1 MTVSVEESCSKSFR
15 LLFVIIGY
23 KRKSYCNLLMSLERR
38 VAVMSKEVEIEKDG
52 EKYILEHS
60 YNYDAKKDGKH
71 YISRF
76 FSIVHVDEAFKEK
89 VDVLRRNALFQAVGL
104 AVIGVVPF
112 VLILLFGGD
121 LRALSFAWGLLAVFV
136 LCYFGIEKGLFDDL
150 FSKEFSD
157 SSVYL
162 QEKQSFNS
170 ESFYSDSN
178 SSKKALYD
186 SAMINAID
194 SADPRVV
201 DVMLLNR
208 SICNLLQSSR
218 EIAQSMDSLSQVP
231 DAGDLADEMRKKV
244 SSFSFKEELRE
255 KEELRD
261 ALMNELIKEQSQQ
274 KVETALLS
282 VA

>member
-1 MTVSVEESCSKSFR
+1 MR
-15 LLFVIIGY
+15 Y

-52 EKYILEHS
+52 EKYILRHS
-60 YNYDAKKDGKH
+60 YNYDAMKDGKR

-76 FSIVHVDEAFKEK
+76 FSIAHVDEAFKEK
-89 VDVLRRNALFQAVGL
+89 VDVLRRTSLFQAVGL
-104 AVIGVVPF
+104 MVIGVVPF
-112 VLILLFGGD
+112 VLIMLFGGD
-121 LRALSFAWGLLAVFV
+121 FWPLHFAWVALYVFV
-136 LCYFGIEKGLFDDL
+136 LLFFVIETNLFSYA
-150 FSKEFSD
+150 FSKELRE
-157 SSVYL
+157 SSVFS
-162 QEKQSFNS
+162 QEKLVFNS

-231 DAGDLADEMRKKV
+231 DAGDLADEMKSKV

-261 ALMNELIKEQSQQ
+261 ALMNELVKEQSQQ
-274 KVETALLS
+274 KVEKALLRS

>member
-1 MTVSVEESCSKSFR
+1 
-15 LLFVIIGY
+15 
-23 KRKSYCNLLMSLERR
+23 MSLERR
-38 VAVMSKEVEIEKDG
+38 VAVMSKDVEIEKDG

-60 YNYDAKKDGKH
+60 YNYDAMKDGKR

-76 FSIVHVDEAFKEK
+76 FGIVHVDEAFKEK
-89 VDVLRRNALFQAVGL
+89 VDVLRRNALFQAVGF

-112 VLILLFGGD
+112 VLIMLFGGD
-121 LRALSFAWGLLAVFV
+121 FWVLSITWGALYVFV
-136 LCYFGIEKGLFDDL
+136 LCFFVIEKDV
-150 FSKEFSD
+150 FSHAFSREFSE
-157 SSVYL
+157 SSVFS
-162 QEKQSFNS
+162 QEKLVFNS

-186 SAMINAID
+186 SVMINAID

-218 EIAQSMDSLSQVP
+218 EIAQSMDNLSQVP
-231 DAGDLADEMRKKV
+231 GAEDLADEMRRKV

-274 KVETALLS
+274 RVETAVLCS

>member
-1 MTVSVEESCSKSFR
+1 
-15 LLFVIIGY
+15 
-23 KRKSYCNLLMSLERR
+23 MSLERR

-60 YNYDAKKDGKH
+60 HNYDAMKDGKR
-71 YISRF
+71 YISHF
-76 FSIVHVDEAFKEK
+76 FKIAHVDEAFQEK
-89 VDVLRRNALFQAVGL
+89 VDALRRNALFQAVGL
-104 AVIGVVPF
+104 VVIGFVPF
-112 VLILLFGGD
+112 LLILLFGGD
-121 LRALSFAWGLLAVFV
+121 LRALSLAWGVLAVFA
-136 LCYFGIEKGLFDDL
+136 LCFFVIEEDL
-150 FSKEFSD
+150 FYRLFSREYNE
-157 SSVYL
+157 SSVFS
-162 QEKQSFNS
+162 QEKLVFNS
-170 ESFYSDSN
+170 KSFYSDSD

-201 DVMLLNR
+201 EVMLLNR

-231 DAGDLADEMRKKV
+231 DAGDLADEMRSKV
-244 SSFSFKEELRE
+244 SSFSLKEELRK

-274 KVETALLS
+274 RVETALLS